1 MEPGMYLEKIKL
13 SGFKSFAEMTELAFD
28 KGITAIVGPNGSG
41 KSNIADAIRWVLG
54 EQSVKSLRGK
64 KMEDVIFAGTDTKK
78 PKNYAEVSLFLN
90 NEDQSIENQPIEII
104 ITRQLFRNGDS
115 DYKIN
120 HKTCRL
126 KTIHELF
133 MDTGLGKNGY
143 SLISQGG
150 IENITNATPLELRRI
165 VEEAVE
171 IVNFKTKQYETNLK
185 LQRTEDNLNRVQD
198 IFNEIEKQLKP
209 LEKQSK
215 KAKEYL
221 DLHEKIKKIELIQ
234 FYHYMTTTQDKLKAF
249 EKDLK
254 DINFEILTEE
264 RTLDQIDKN
273 YTFTRHKI
281 EDSEAQKGIIEADL
295 TALKAKK
302 ETLERKTLICQ
313 NDIENAQKNQ
323 NKLIL
328 EIAQEQTEL
337 AEQERLL
344 EKNKLL
350 QQKNMTVIKD
360 LKAKID
366 VDQAQILSIQ
376 VDIKKLRN
384 KTNDQNKQRAPLE
397 KEHAVLQEK
406 VLTLYRQSADTQAK
420 IALEKE
426 LLVQNKRAFQKIE
439 QSHLVCSEQI
449 KKAKVEKEVE
459 KTRFEKAQRQ
469 ESQAEQLLHQ
479 FVEAQQ
485 NLNSDLKI
493 ALSKQDYLKK
503 NQENFSDY
511 FPAIRTIMKAEARD
525 PEIKNGV
532 YGPVGELIAVDGK
545 YIKAIEIALNNK
557 SQNIVVEDA
566 HTAKKCIQLLKRQ
579 ESGRATFLP
588 LNSIQNTRIDAQTHA
603 IVQSA
608 NGYVGIAAEL
618 VKIDKKFKS
627 IINNLL
633 GRIIIA
639 DDFKNGRQ
647 LHLSIKRYTIV
658 TLDGEVFYPSG
669 AIVGGSSKNKKTVL
683 SKKHELSTL
692 QTEIKENTLKIKA
705 LEIQVNIQKKIVQQ
719 TQTETADLRARL
731 VKKDQH
737 LYTLESEKK
746 HLLDK
751 KERLLRNIQNNETVI
766 SKAANLV
773 IDKEIEKTKDT
784 IQALTTKMR
793 LLDEALDQRT
803 NQQQDTLNALL
814 KQNNTQKVDLSR
826 VEEKNSSLFQQE
838 IVLKQQKTKIEDR
851 LSNKENRLTEI
862 KATMTFTLQAI
873 ETQKL
878 KISAIKE
885 QLQAL
890 GLQFRDISQQQ
901 QEANTLLVTLENK
914 TKDLNHKISV
924 LKEAG
929 SKIELANNSLKIKT
943 ENLEN
948 IIFDHYDMNFI
959 MVKDLIGDLQKENL
973 DISDTR
979 LQRLKSKI
987 SQLGH
992 VNISSIDDYINLN
1005 ERYQFLLTQSTDLMN
1020 AKKELQTTMI
1030 NLSRAMEQQFSE
1042 KFAILQEKFN
1052 RIFKKLFDGGEAH
1065 LTYENQQ
1072 DILES
1077 GILLSAQPPGKN
1089 LKHLSLLSGGE
1100 KSMTAIALL
1109 FSFLEINA
1117 SPFCVIDE
1125 IDAALDDPNIIR
1137 FIDYLK
1143 YVSKDN
1149 QFIIISH
1156 RKTTLEVCDV
1166 LYGVSMSGGTSKLLS
1181 LRLSDYTK

>member
-1 MEPGMYLEKIKL
+1 MYLEKIKL
-13 SGFKSFAEMTELAFD
+13 SGFKSFAETTELAFD

-64 KMEDVIFAGTDTKK
+64 KMEDVIFAGTETKK

-90 NEDQSIENQPIEII
+90 NEDQAIENQPVEII

-115 DYKIN
+115 EYKIN

-126 KTIHELF
+126 KAIHEIF

-185 LQRTEDNLNRVQD
+185 LQRTEENLNRVQD
-198 IFNEIEKQLKP
+198 IFNELEKQLKP

-234 FYHYMTTTQDKLKAF
+234 FYHYMMATQDKLGAF

-273 YTFTRHKI
+273 YTLTRQKI
-281 EDSEAQKGIIEADL
+281 ETLSLEKSAIEADL

-313 NDIENAQKNQ
+313 NDIENAQNNQ
-323 NKLIL
+323 NKLTS
-328 EIAQEQTEL
+328 EIAQEQVEQ
-337 AEQERLL
+337 AEQARLL
-344 EKNKLL
+344 EKNKFL
-350 QQKNMTVIKD
+350 QEKNSAIIKD
-360 LKAKID
+360 LKAKIAI
-366 VDQAQILSIQ
+366 DQAQMLSIQ
-376 VDIKKLRN
+376 VEIQKSRN

-406 VLTLYRQSADTQAK
+406 VLKLYRQSADAQAK

-426 LLVQNKRAFQKIE
+426 LLVQNKHAFQKIE
-439 QSHLVCSEQI
+439 QNHLDCFEEIQ
-449 KKAKVEKEVE
+449 KAKIEKELE
-459 KTRFEKAQRQ
+459 KRRFEQAQQQ
-469 ESQAEQLLHQ
+469 ENQAERLLRQ

-485 NLNSDLKI
+485 SLKNELKI
-493 ALSKQDYLKK
+493 ALSKQEYLKK

-511 FPAIRTIMKAEARD
+511 FPAIRTIMKAKAQD
-525 PEIKNGV
+525 PDIKHAV
-532 YGPVGELIAVDGK
+532 YGPVGDLISVDAK
-545 YIKAIEIALNNK
+545 YIKAIEIALSNK
-557 SQNIVVEDA
+557 SQNIVVEDTQ
-566 HTAKKCIQLLKRQ
+566 TAKNCIQLLKRQ

-588 LNSIQNTRIDAQTHA
+588 LNSIQNTRIDAQTYA
-603 IVQSA
+603 NLQSA
-608 NGYVGIAAEL
+608 NGYVGIAADL
-618 VKIDKKFKS
+618 VKTDQKFQS
-627 IINNLL
+627 ILNNLL

-647 LHLSIKRYTIV
+647 LHAAIKRYTIV

-683 SKKHELSTL
+683 SKKHDLSVL
-692 QTEIKENTLKIKA
+692 QAEIKEHTLKIKA
-705 LEIQVNIQKKIVQQ
+705 LETQINTQKKVVQQ
-719 TQTETADLRARL
+719 TQTETADLRTGL

-737 LYTLESEKK
+737 LYTLESERK

-751 KERLLRNIQNNETVI
+751 KETLLRNIKNNETVI
-766 SKAANLV
+766 SKAANLT
-773 IDKEIEKTKDT
+773 IDQEIEKAKDA
-784 IQALTTKMR
+784 IQVLTTKMR
-793 LLDEALDQRT
+793 LLDEALDQKN

-838 IVLKQQKTKIEDR
+838 TILKQQKTKIEDR
-851 LSNKENRLTEI
+851 LANKEKRLADI
-862 KATMTFTLQAI
+862 KAMIMLALQAI
-873 ETQKL
+873 ETQNLEIKT
-878 KISAIKE
+878 IKE
-885 QLQAL
+885 QLKAL
-890 GLQFRDISQQQ
+890 DLQYRQIAQQQ

-914 TKDLNHKISV
+914 TKDLNHKILV
-924 LKEAG
+924 LKEAAN
-929 SKIELANNSLKIKT
+929 KIELANNSLSIKT
-943 ENLEN
+943 ENLEKT
-948 IIFDHYDMNFI
+948 IFDHYDLNFI
-959 MVKDLIGDLQKENL
+959 MVKDLIEELEKEKL
-973 DISDTR
+973 DISDTH
-979 LQRLKSKI
+979 LQRLKSKMAN
-987 SQLGH
+987 LGH
-992 VNISSIDDYINLN
+992 VNISAIEDYVKIN
-1005 ERYQFLLTQSTDLMN
+1005 ERYQFLLTQSTDLMK
-1020 AKKELQTTMI
+1020 AKEELNTTMV

-1052 RIFKKLFDGGEAH
+1052 VIFKKLFNGGEAH
-1065 LTYENQQ
+1065 LTYENQE

-1125 IDAALDDPNIIR
+1125 IDAALDDPNIVR
-1137 FIDYLK
+1137 FIAYLK

-1156 RKTTLEVCDV
+1156 RKTTLEVCDA
-1166 LYGVSMSGGTSKLLS
+1166 LYGVSMAGGTSKLLS